1 MSNTTTTVRGGFRVE
16 DITFNNARQQSEIL
30 KEGVIDEEVE
40 KSKVEA
46 PKSLTPEQVKTFY
59 LKKIQNTNDEDEKR
73 VYAKTIHWI
82 DELSETKKE
91 LVQYKLKEMQLQ
103 NSADTP
109 DDIE

>member
-16 DITFNNARQQSEIL
+16 DVTFHNARQQSEIL

-46 PKSLTPEQVKTFY
+46 PKSLTQEQVKTFL
-59 LKKIQNTNDEDEKR
+59 LKKIQNNIDEDEKR
-73 VYAKTIHWI
+73 VYAKIIHWI
-82 DELSETKKE
+82 DELSEVKNKLVKHE
-91 LVQYKLKEMQLQ
+91 LEEMKRQD
-103 NSADTP
+103 SADTP